1 LNGRPEP
8 ESAITLPEL
17 LKGIAASFPDRVALT
32 APARTGLS
40 YRALAAHTEGVQ
52 AALSGFGL
60 GRDDRI
66 ALVLPNGPEMAA
78 AFLAVAG
85 HAVCAPLNPGYRAEE
100 FDFYLSDLGVK
111 ALIVEAGGD
120 SAARAVAHSRGI
132 DVIELSPRLEAAA
145 GVFFLQGRARRAAD
159 SRSARGE
166 DFALLLHTSGTTSRP
181 KLVPLSHHNLCVSAL
196 NVGRTLKL
204 SADDCCLNVMPLF
217 HIHGLVA
224 GLLSS
229 LAAGAR
235 VVCAPDFSAPGF
247 FQSLNKGRPTWYT
260 AVPTVHQAIL
270 AHVRENADLIARHG
284 LRFIRSSSAALPAPV
299 MAELEAVFRV
309 PVIEAYGMTEAAH
322 QMASNPLPPEIRKP
336 RSVGRAAGPEL
347 AILDEAG
354 NVLPP
359 AQTGEVAIRGANVTP
374 GYANNLDANRS
385 AFANGWFRTGDQGYL
400 DADGYLFLTGRLK
413 EIINRAG
420 EKISPREVDDVLM
433 THPAIAQAVTFA
445 VPHALLGED
454 VAAAIVLKKGRSVS
468 EREIREFLFECLAD
482 FKVPSQIIIAEEI
495 PRGPTGKL
503 QRIGLYAK
511 LADQLK
517 TPHVAPRNAIERI
530 IAEIFAEVLKIDD
543 FGVEDNFFAL
553 GGDSL
558 RGTQVAVRINA
569 KFDLELSTAVIFR
582 RPTVAELSE
591 EVATSIEDDDSLSA
605 LNNLSAEEIERLV
618 APEEDK
624 R

>member
-1 LNGRPEP
+1 LNDRTEP
-8 ESAITLPEL
+8 GSAISLPEL
-17 LKGIAASFPDRVALT
+17 LKRIGASFPDHVALT
-32 APARTGLS
+32 APGRTGLS
-40 YRALAAHTEGVQ
+40 YRALAAHTESVQ
-52 AALSGFGL
+52 AALSAFGL
-60 GRDDRI
+60 GRDDRV
-66 ALVLPNGPEMAA
+66 ALVLPNGPETAA

-85 HAVCAPLNPGYRAEE
+85 HAVCAPLNPGYRADE
-100 FDFYLSDLGVK
+100 FDFYLSDLGVN
-111 ALIVEAGGD
+111 ALIVEAGDD

-132 DVIELSPRLEAAA
+132 DVIELTPRLEAAA
-145 GVFFLQGRARRAAD
+145 GVFSLQGRGRRAAD
-159 SRSARGE
+159 SRSVRGE

-181 KLVPLSHHNLCVSAL
+181 KLVPLSHHNLCASAL

-204 SADDCCLNVMPLF
+204 SSDDCCLNVMPLF

-224 GLLSS
+224 CLLSS

-235 VVCAPDFSAPGF
+235 VVCAPDFSAPRF
-247 FQSLNKGRPTWYT
+247 FQSLNESRSTWYS
-260 AVPTVHQAIL
+260 AVPTIHQAIL
-270 AHVRENADLIARHG
+270 AHVRENADVIAGHG
-284 LRFIRSSSAALPAPV
+284 LRFIRSSSATLPASV

-322 QMASNPLPPEIRKP
+322 QMASNPLPPGIRKP
-336 RSVGRAAGPEL
+336 GSVGKAAGPHI

-354 NVLPP
+354 NVLLP

-400 DADGYLFLTGRLK
+400 DADGYLFLTGRFK

-420 EKISPREVDDVLM
+420 EKISPREVDDMLM

-454 VAAAIVLKKGRSVS
+454 VAAAVVPKKGTSVS
-468 EREIREFLFECLAD
+468 EREIREFLFERLAD

-511 LADQLK
+511 VAEQLK
-517 TPHVAPRNAIERI
+517 RPHVAPRTAVETAIT
-530 IAEIFAEVLKIDD
+530 AMFVEVLGIGD
-543 FGVEDNFFAL
+543 FGVDDNFFAL

-558 RGTQVAVRINA
+558 RGIQVALRINA
-569 KFDLELSTAVIFR
+569 MFDLELSVAVIFR
-582 RPTVAELSE
+582 RPTVAQLSE
-591 EVATSIEDDDSLSA
+591 EVATLVHDDDA
-605 LNNLSAEEIERLV
+605 RWAMKNLSAERSERV
-618 APEEDK
+618 FASDEDEL
-624 R
+624 